1 MSNENN
7 QNKLNFFTIK
17 DTFHA
22 CGIIEGFVE
31 VPTGIDY
38 EQAYIQ
44 AYQHLIDTTVVWTLQ
59 GTYGRTAQRLIQA
72 GVCHLP
78 KEGQEKD

>member
-1 MSNENN
+1 MPNENN

-44 AYQHLIDTTVVWTLQ
+44 AYQHLIDTSAVWTLQ

-72 GVCHLP
+72 GICTY
-78 KEGQEKD
+78 EKS

>member
-1 MSNENN
+1 MT
-7 QNKLNFFTIK
+7 QNKINFFTIK
-17 DTFHA
+17 DMFHA

-31 VPTGIDY
+31 VPTGIYY
-38 EQAYIQ
+38 EQAYIR
-44 AYQHLIDTTVVWTLQ
+44 AYQHLIDTTAVWTLQ
-59 GTYGRTAQRLIQA
+59 GTYGRTAQSLIQA